1 MAVKLTAKEEM
12 ETNWMYTP
20 VPTLSKI
27 ITPVFLM
34 NIVIIAAKYD
44 LLRPQNIVFIPT
56 LSTED
61 FFPLQIIVMNV
72 KLLSL
77 VINIGSQ

>member
-44 LLRPQNIVFIPT
+44 LLRPQNTVFIPT

-61 FFPLQIIVMNV
+61 FFPLQIMVMNV